1 MDAFGNLTVV
11 YEPDPT
17 TGAPGGPATYYAYN
31 GANQLTN
38 VWMTRGSIQENRTF
52 TYDGNFNMTSEN
64 TPDGGLV
71 TYAYDGN
78 HHVTERVDALG
89 QKTDYSY
96 DGFGRLTSV
105 QHWAWGNPPYCNIN
119 CTPVLQERPEQNVN
133 YYYDLPMGGYTQNNT
148 WGRLSG
154 VTFNQGVAG
163 GMSFR
168 YQYNYTTGGRVA
180 GNRMLAG
187 VTGAP
192 NAPIDLQARYM
203 WDTQGRMT
211 SVTYPSGPT
220 LTYGFDAMGR
230 ANAVTGAL
238 GSRSFNGSAT
248 YGSAGQLTAVSAG
261 EAWTDSQGTYYNAG
275 SNNGF
280 TYNNMLQLTRI
291 GGAAGTEI
299 DVPGLP
305 ATGMGNQSLDV
316 AYVYN
321 AGHNNGR
328 VIQTIDY
335 GVNETVNYT
344 YDYLHRL
351 TSATGGSMGNETYS
365 WDGFGNLIAKTPTS
379 GNMPAYSGGVGQ
391 NATGGALDPRFDVEQ
406 RFRGGGDSPGFGYDP
421 WGHRIFS
428 QIGAASGE
436 LWFYGADGRKLDT
449 YQWAIDSN
457 NVLYATEHGITR
469 YMAGRLMEDNGVFMA
484 SDRLGSVR
492 AISTSNALISY
503 FPWGEERPQP
513 NGATTPDGMVKF
525 SGYYR
530 DHPGQNYAGARYYN
544 EGGGYFTSPD
554 PAGLAASAP
563 GNPASWNRGAFVLG
577 DPINLRDF
585 TGREPEN
592 PECTWDGPTST
603 LSCPGDDGPSPTPSP
618 IAPASG
624 PGSGD
629 QQTGQGG
636 PPAPKATFRQQ
647 VQWMSAGWKSL
658 ATFKTTSKDC
668 LGDLSAFGLTP
679 DDVDK
684 VAANDHL
691 VNGLSIPSVVAR
703 MGPGVDFVA
712 VFETSTIYY
721 DGLYFWQQTNS
732 DMLGTLLHEIIHN
745 SNQANAKLTDSQL
758 QQKLGV
764 KVDPGDTT
772 DISKKLAMDCFKG
785 N

>member
-1 MDAFGNLTVV
+1 
-11 YEPDPT
+11 
-17 TGAPGGPATYYAYN
+17 
-31 GANQLTN
+31 
-38 VWMTRGSIQENRTF
+38 
-52 TYDGNFNMTSEN
+52 
-64 TPDGGLV
+64 
-71 TYAYDGN
+71 
-78 HHVTERVDALG
+78 
-89 QKTDYSY
+89 
-96 DGFGRLTSV
+96 
-105 QHWAWGNPPYCNIN
+105 
-119 CTPVLQERPEQNVN
+119 LQERPEQDVN

-154 VTFNQGVAG
+154 VSFNQSVAG
-163 GMSFR
+163 GMSFL

-187 VTGAP
+187 VTGASGP
-192 NAPIDLQARYM
+192 WPIDLQAQYT

-211 SVTYPSGPT
+211 SLTYPSGPT

-230 ANAVTGAL
+230 ANAVTGSL
-238 GSRSFNGSAT
+238 GSRSFNGRAT
-248 YGSAGQLTAVSAG
+248 YGSAGQLTSVFAG

-379 GNMPAYSGGVGQ
+379 GSMPYYSGGVGQ

-428 QIGAASGE
+428 QIGTASGE
-436 LWFYGADGRKLDT
+436 LWFYGGDGRKLDT

-484 SDRLGSVR
+484 TDRLGSTR

-503 FPWGEERPQP
+503 FPWGEERPQS
-513 NGATTPDGMVKF
+513 NGTTTPDGKVKF
-525 SGYYR
+525 GGYYR

-554 PAGLAASAP
+554 PAGLAAAEPSTP
-563 GNPASWNRGAFVLG
+563 ESWNRGAYVQG
-577 DPINLRDF
+577 DPINYSDPSGLHRCNWFDWEVLA
-585 TGREPEN
+585 GIKMA
-592 PECTWDGPTST
+592 
-603 LSCPGDDGPSPTPSP
+603 GDDGCEDGVGSGGGDCNPSANGLLPTPLN
-618 IAPASG
+618 PACTYSG
-624 PGSGD
+624 PGEPVMGPPVLTCHFAGWNYGGSTNTVTPLNGPMAGI
-629 QQTGQGG
+629 QQTGFFQQIEFNFVADGG
-636 PPAPKATFRQQ
+636 DGGNSYTFSINQTVKSSGSYLLPDGS
-647 VQWMSAGWKSL
+647 VQSAANS
-658 ATFKTTSKDC
+658 TTESFTSKPQGPSTWFQDNP
-668 LGDLSAFGLTP
+668 GYPG
-679 DDVDK
+679 
-684 VAANDHL
+684 
-691 VNGLSIPSVVAR
+691 SVVAGAIIWN
-703 MGPGVDFVA
+703 MSLA
-712 VFETSTIYY
+712 VTVSSGNQTASC
-721 DGLYFWQQTNS
+721 GTVWWQAYE
-732 DMLGTLLHEIIHN
+732 LFRPKRKPVG
-745 SNQANAKLTDSQL
+745 NAYVVSVT
-758 QQKLGV
+758 
-764 KVDPGDTT
+764 P
-772 DISKKLAMDCFKG
+772 
-785 N
+785 